1 MEHPIPYRETP
12 EDRIHLL
19 PPRTGTA
26 GPGSS
31 SVGPDRGLGGR
42 RPDKSPFA
50 IAAGSGAGDDEQVY
64 SDLPAGSEC
73 VVTETQCGTTALV
86 QVATADPVTV
96 EILPATGGG
105 EPYLGLMFGLG
116 SMMVGLLVRGRN
128 RCRSFTRMDDET

>member
-1 MEHPIPYRETP
+1 M
-12 EDRIHLL
+12 
-19 PPRTGTA
+19 
-26 GPGSS
+26 
-31 SVGPDRGLGGR
+31 
-42 RPDKSPFA
+42 
-50 IAAGSGAGDDEQVY
+50 Y

-73 VVTETQCGTTALV
+73 VVTETQSGTTALV

-105 EPYLGLMFGLG
+105 EPYLGLMLGLG